1 MADMPDL
8 GPAARRM
15 ADLVSG
21 VADERLADPTPCP
34 EYTVGD
40 LIDHVNG
47 LSLAF
52 TWAAEKSF
60 ADSPGGGPSGDASR
74 LEPGW
79 RSLIPERLAA
89 LAEAWRDPS
98 AWQGMTQAGGVD
110 LPGEIA
116 GFVALN
122 ELVIHGWDLARGT
135 GRPYEATPEEIEVCL
150 RVSTPQP
157 GEERTPDNGLF
168 GPPVPVA
175 GDAPP
180 LDRLIGFTGRDP
192 GWTPSR

>member
-60 ADSPGGGPSGDASR
+60 GDSPGGGPSGDASR

-79 RSLIPERLAA
+79 RSRIPERLAA

-110 LPGEIA
+110 LPGDVA
-116 GFVALN
+116 GAVALN
-122 ELVIHGWDLARGT
+122 ELVVHGWDLARAI
-135 GRPYEATPEEIEVCL
+135 GRPYEVTPAEIEVCL
-150 RVSTPQP
+150 QVSAPQP
-157 GEERTPDNGLF
+157 GEERDGSFL

-175 GDAPP
+175 EDAPP